1 MMRRIQTVFIA
12 VLLLCLCTS
21 VTAQTKLTKAE
32 IEQKVNQIV
41 SQMTL
46 EEKIDYIG
54 GYNAFYVR
62 AVPRLGVPELKMAD
76 GPAGVRNYGRST
88 AYPTGI
94 ALAASWD
101 TALVQK
107 VGEMMGKDARARGVH
122 FLLAPGVNIYRAPL
136 CGRNFE
142 YFGEDPLLASRTAA
156 ADIKGIQSQ
165 YVIATA
171 KHYAAN
177 NQEWDRHHVSSD
189 VDERT
194 LREIYL
200 PTFEAA
206 VRDAHVGAI
215 MDSYN
220 LVNGVHATQSEWLNT
235 QVLRRDW
242 GFDGIVMSDW
252 DATYDGVAAANSGL
266 DLEMPSGKFMNRETL
281 LAAIKGGQVSQASID
296 EKVRRILYTAMRF
309 GFFERPQ
316 TDSSIP
322 LDNREARK
330 VALEAARDSIVLL
343 KNDGILPLN
352 SGKVKTLAVLG
363 PMADPAS
370 YGGGGSGLV
379 EPFSAVSIL
388 SGVRTLAGKN
398 VNIAFSPGVPVIR
411 GNFKS
416 TRFTTTADGN
426 TPGLKAE
433 FFNNRDLLGA
443 PALTRVDEHVAFNF
457 DDESYAAGQP
467 KYNFSARWTGY
478 FTPEKSAPFV
488 FSVSG
493 DDGYRLWVDDELV
506 IDRWIEQGETL
517 TQKTK
522 ELQAGHHYKIRLEY
536 FQALGGAAIGFGITD
551 KSNVELGRA
560 RDLAAKADAVILCIG
575 FEAMTEGEGS
585 DRPFEI
591 SDDQQKLVDAVLAAN
606 KNTIVVITA
615 GGNIDMSQFV
625 EKVPGLLHAWYPGQE
640 GGTAVAEILFGKV
653 NPSGKLPISL
663 ERRWQDNATYNSY
676 YDKNGNKRVA
686 YTEGVFLGYRHFD
699 RSTVKPL
706 FPFGYG
712 LSYTTFRYGGLNVS
726 QPAADGT
733 VNVSFTITNT
743 GKREGAEIAE
753 VYVSDKH
760 APVPR
765 PVKELKGFSKL
776 HLEPGETG
784 TVQVT
789 LDRRAFAY
797 YDVGTHSWKVA
808 PGQFEI
814 LVGSSSSK
822 VELQRKVDIH

>member
-1 MMRRIQTVFIA
+1 MKRTTL
-12 VLLLCLCTS
+12 VLILCILLGLS
-21 VTAQTKLTKAE
+21 VVGFAQTHLRQSE
-32 IEQKVNQIV
+32 IDQRVSQII

-54 GYNAFYVR
+54 GFDDFYVR

-76 GPAGVRNYGRST
+76 GPAGVRNYGHST
-88 AYPTGI
+88 AFPTGI

-122 FLLAPGVNIYRAPL
+122 ILLAPGVNIYRAPM

-142 YFGEDPLLASRTAA
+142 YFGEDPFLASRTAA

-171 KHYAAN
+171 KHYALN
-177 NQEWDRHHVSSD
+177 NQEWDRNRVSSD
-189 VDERT
+189 ADERT
-194 LREIYL
+194 IREIYL

-206 VRDAHVGAI
+206 VRDAHIGAI

-220 LVNGVHATQSEWLNT
+220 LVNGIHSTQHEWLNT
-235 QVLRRDW
+235 QVLRKDW
-242 GFDGIVMSDW
+242 GYDGIVMSDW

-266 DLEMPSGKFMNRETL
+266 DLEMPSGKFMNRQTL
-281 LAAIKGGQVSQASID
+281 LAAIQAGKVSPATID
-296 EKVRRILYTAMRF
+296 EKVRRILTTAMRF

-322 LDNREARK
+322 LDNPAAHK

-343 KNDGILPLN
+343 KNNGILPLN
-352 SGKVKTLAVLG
+352 PKQLKTLAVLG

-379 EPFSAVSIL
+379 QPFSSVSIL
-388 SGVRTLAGKN
+388 SGVRALVGSGVN
-398 VNIAFSPGVPVIR
+398 VTHSSGVPLVR
-411 GNFKS
+411 TNFQQ
-416 TRFTTTADGN
+416 TAFTTTANGN

-433 FFNNRDLLGA
+433 FFNNRDLTGA
-443 PALTRVDEHVAFNF
+443 PALTRTDEHVAFDF
-457 DDESYAAGQP
+457 EQSYAAGQP
-467 KYNFSARWTGY
+467 KENFSARWTGY
-478 FTPEKSAPFV
+478 YTPTKTASFV

-493 DDGYRLWVDDELV
+493 DDGYRLWVDDELL
-506 IDRWIEQGETL
+506 IDRWVEQGETL
-517 TQKTK
+517 TQKKK
-522 ELQAGHHYKIRLEY
+522 ELVAGHHYKIRLEY
-536 FQALGGAAIGFGITD
+536 FQAGGGAAIGLGVADI
-551 KSNVELGRA
+551 NNLELGKA
-560 RDLAAKADAVILCIG
+560 RELAASADAVILCIG
-575 FEAMTEGEGS
+575 FDAITEGEGS

-591 SDDQQKLVDAVLAAN
+591 SDDQQKLVDAVFAAN

-625 EKVPGLLHAWYPGQE
+625 DKAPGLLHAWYPGQE
-640 GGTAVAEILFGKV
+640 GGTAVAEVLFGKV

-676 YDKNGNKRVA
+676 YDKAGTKRVA

-712 LSYTTFRYGGLNVS
+712 LSYTTFRYSGLAVS

-733 VNVSFTITNT
+733 VTVSFSITNT

-753 VYVSDKH
+753 VYVGDKH

-765 PVKELKGFSKL
+765 PVKELKGFTKL
-776 HLEPGETG
+776 HLEPGETQ
-784 TVQVT
+784 TAQVT

-797 YDVGTHSWKVA
+797 YDVGTHSWQVA
-808 PGQFEI
+808 PGQFQI
-814 LVGSSSSK
+814 LVGSSSTRI
-822 VELQRKVDIH
+822 ELEKNIDIH